1 MCNLLITKVKNKLN
15 IVYIIYV
22 TINKL
27 ARILLAVLITVILSI
42 LLIAYALR
50 TAPVS
55 ITPLMVINQKKSG
68 VAPERRWTPID
79 SISPEV
85 ACAVIAAEDNNFFY
99 HKGFDVDAIM
109 WAMKRNSE
117 QSRKVYGASTISQQT
132 AKNVF
137 LPPHRTWLRK
147 VVEAGFT
154 MLIEA
159 VWGKARIMEV
169 YLNVIETGSSMYG
182 VEAAAQRYFR
192 KPAQK
197 LSKSESTLIA
207 ISLPNPHRFN
217 PAKPSPYMLQRKAHI
232 YTVMSKMLETGW
244 YKNIKDIKKIK
255 VNYLE
260 QWRVE
265 DK

>member
-1 MCNLLITKVKNKLN
+1 V
-15 IVYIIYV
+15 
-22 TINKL
+22 
-27 ARILLAVLITVILSI
+27 
-42 LLIAYALR
+42 YALR
-50 TAPVS
+50 TTPVS
-55 ITPLMVINQKKSG
+55 ITPLMVINQKKSA
-68 VAPERRWTPID
+68 VAPEKRWTPID

-99 HKGFDVDAIM
+99 HKGFDVDAII

-117 QSRKVYGASTISQQT
+117 QSKKVYGASTISQQT

-159 VWGKARIMEV
+159 MWSKARIMEV
-169 YLNVIETGSSMYG
+169 YLNVIETGSNMYG
-182 VEAAAQRYFR
+182 IEAAAQRYFR
-192 KPAQK
+192 KPAHK

-207 ISLPNPHRFN
+207 ISLPNPRKFN
-217 PAKPSPYMLQRKAHI
+217 PAQPSPYMLKRKEHI
-232 YTVMSKMLETGW
+232 YGVMTKMLETGW

-260 QWRVE
+260 QWRIE

>member
-1 MCNLLITKVKNKLN
+1 M
-15 IVYIIYV
+15 
-22 TINKL
+22 
-27 ARILLAVLITVILSI
+27 LITVILSI

-50 TAPVS
+50 TTPVS
-55 ITPLMVINQKKSG
+55 VTPLMVINQKKNG
-68 VAPERRWTPID
+68 VAPEKRWTPLD

-85 ACAVIAAEDNNFFY
+85 ARAVIAAEDNNFFY
-99 HKGFDVDAIM
+99 HKGFDVDAII

-117 QSRKVYGASTISQQT
+117 QSKKIYGASTISQQT

-137 LPPHRTWLRK
+137 LPPSRTWLRK

-154 MLIEA
+154 TLIEA
-159 VWGKARIMEV
+159 FWGKARIMEV
-169 YLNVIETGSSMYG
+169 YLNVIETGNNMYG

-192 KPAQK
+192 KPALK

-207 ISLPNPHRFN
+207 ISLPNPHKFN
-217 PAKPSPYMLQRKAHI
+217 PALPSPYMLKRKEHI
-232 YTVMSKMLETGW
+232 YNIMTKMLETGW

-260 QWRVE
+260 QWRIE